1 MKDYQENYEK
11 RAEIIRD
18 FIKKVED
25 EDIKKL
31 LKLMKDATKIN
42 EKILKDEKDKETNF
56 YANNEK
62 EIEECI
68 RVSNITFE
76 TAINCLYSKCER
88 MGILKQESTSPR
100 M

>member
-1 MKDYQENYEK
+1 MKAYHENYEK

-18 FIKKVED
+18 FIREVED
-25 EDIKKL
+25 EDVKKL
-31 LKLMKDATKIN
+31 LNLMRDATKIN
-42 EKILKDEKDKETNF
+42 EKILKDEKDKEANF

-68 RVSNITFE
+68 RVSNITFN
-76 TAINCLYSKCER
+76 TAIDCLYSKCER
-88 MGILKQESTSPR
+88 MGILKQKPSGPR